1 MTDKELVERFIDNL
15 KDVPKSPEW
24 AMSYHTAVSLAKA
37 VDAEIERLRAEVTD
51 MERSKDALRLML
63 SCEEG
68 ERDCCGEDDPGER
81 WDGDQL
87 TLLSRCASCTMMHYR
102 KRAEAAERRWKY
114 VLADFK
120 TMTKAYGE
128 EQDANRKLREATKR
142 ERERCAE
149 IADSYCCKAECGG
162 TQDADHHSQCWTADA
177 IAAAIRGGE

>member
-1 MTDKELVERFIDNL
+1 MHDANIGHPEDYCAECER
-15 KDVPKSPEW
+15 
-24 AMSYHTAVSLAKA
+24 T
-37 VDAEIERLRAEVTD
+37 DAEIERLRKHQQADCEGTLTCPGCGDCDPDFTRESVPVIHGQAELDVVI
-51 MERSKDALRLML
+51 EPWR
-63 SCEEG
+63 
-68 ERDCCGEDDPGER
+68 
-81 WDGDQL
+81 Q
-87 TLLSRCASCTMMHYR
+87 
-102 KRAEAAERRWKY
+102 RAEAAERRWKY